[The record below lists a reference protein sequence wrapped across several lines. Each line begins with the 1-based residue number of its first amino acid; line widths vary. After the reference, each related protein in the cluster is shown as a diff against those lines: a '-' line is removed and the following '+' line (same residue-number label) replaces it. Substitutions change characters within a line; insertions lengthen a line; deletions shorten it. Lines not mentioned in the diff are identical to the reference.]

1 MNHLSIRTLQVI
13 ALTNLRGRPAIHV
26 EISGKVHV
34 PISQAKP
41 TLGPQVSTAR
51 PLPDRFE
58 AASIAELESE
68 HEIEDYPESDF
79 QDDDN
84 EVTAT
89 STWVV

>member
-1 MNHLSIRTLQVI
+1 M
-13 ALTNLRGRPAIHV
+13 
-26 EISGKVHV
+26 
-34 PISQAKP
+34 
-41 TLGPQVSTAR
+41 STAR

-79 QDDDN
+79 QDDEN